1 MGFTDPA
8 TAATVTVAVAVVV
21 AFLSAS
27 QDIVIDAYR
36 IEILEEREQG
46 YGLACYIWGYRGALL
61 ASNAGALAV
70 AEFAGWTAAFAY
82 CAALVGLGFAAVLAG
97 PSPPEPERRALT
109 WAARLNEAVVRPF
122 ADFMGRRWWWLILGF
137 VALFKLGEALAGVM
151 TAPFYRSLGFS
162 RVEVASVASVFGL
175 FATLLGALAGGFLVA
190 RIGVAR
196 ALVLTGLTQMLSNVM
211 YVVLFHAGHDLRVL
225 TAQVG
230 VENFTDGLA
239 DAAFVA
245 YLSGLTSRAY
255 TATQYA
261 LLSSLAAVPLR
272 TLGASSGW
280 LAEGLGWEAFF
291 WLTTFAALPALAIM
305 LVLLRLMPPAP
316 APALHAE
323 PIEEPR

>member
-1 MGFTDPA
+1 
-8 TAATVTVAVAVVV
+8 
-21 AFLSAS
+21 
-27 QDIVIDAYR
+27 
-36 IEILEEREQG
+36 
-46 YGLACYIWGYRGALL
+46 
-61 ASNAGALAV
+61 
-70 AEFAGWTAAFAY
+70 
-82 CAALVGLGFAAVLAG
+82 
-97 PSPPEPERRALT
+97 
-109 WAARLNEAVVRPF
+109 
-122 ADFMGRRWWWLILGF
+122 
-137 VALFKLGEALAGVM
+137 M
-151 TAPFYRSLGFS
+151 TAPFYRSLGFT

-190 RIGVAR
+190 KIGVAR
-196 ALVLTGLTQMLSNVM
+196 ALILTGLTQMLSNIM

-272 TLGASSGW
+272 TIGASSGW

-291 WLTTFAALPALAIM
+291 WLTTFSALPALAIM

-316 APALHAE
+316 ARDERGAAPLGLSR
-323 PIEEPR
+323 PRA